1 MTNDEK
7 QMVVM
12 AIHNLVF
19 VIEQLAPDSEYTEM
33 YGIPEV
39 QEQAKKALNI
49 LTKEGE

>member
-1 MTNDEK
+1 MAIDEK

-19 VIEQLAPDSEYTEM
+19 VIEQLAPDSEYAEM

-39 QEQAKKALNI
+39 QEQATKALNI

>member
-1 MTNDEK
+1 MTIDEK

-19 VIEQLAPDSEYTEM
+19 VIEQLAPDSEYAEM

-39 QEQAKKALNI
+39 QEQAKKALDI